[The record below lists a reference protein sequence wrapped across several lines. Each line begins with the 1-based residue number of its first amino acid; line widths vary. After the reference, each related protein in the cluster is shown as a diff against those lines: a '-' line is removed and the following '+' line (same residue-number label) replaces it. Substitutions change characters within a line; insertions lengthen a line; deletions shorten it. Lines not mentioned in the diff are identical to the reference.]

1 MKKFIVVLLLLV
13 LVGASEAQVK
23 TQLKVLFVGNSFTFY
38 NNLPQVVSY
47 MADSTA
53 IKLQTQ
59 KSTVGGAFLSEHWQG
74 KRGLKTKKMI
84 QEGKYDVVI
93 IQENSMGAIDS
104 PDSLMKYTKLFADL
118 IRSTGA
124 KPYLYQVW
132 ARQRVPQYHTELNA
146 VYEKVAREANI
157 SLIPIG
163 KAWNTARTYRPTAPL
178 FDADGIHP
186 SNMGTFMTAAVI
198 VGHICGNLPERYN
211 PVPTVRDAKGE
222 TLELV
227 RLEWL
232 DMVFAMKVARETLKM
247 KDAKG
252 F

>member
-1 MKKFIVVLLLLV
+1 MKRLVVFVLFISFIT
-13 LVGASEAQVK
+13 ATQAQVK
-23 TQLKVLFVGNSFTFY
+23 TQLKVLFVGNSFVFY
-38 NNLPQVVSY
+38 NNLAQVVTY

-59 KSTVGGAFLSEHWQG
+59 KSVVGGAYLSEHWQG
-74 KRGLKTKKMI
+74 KRGLKSKKMI

-104 PDSLMKYTKLFADL
+104 PDSLMKYTKLFADF

-124 KPYLYQVW
+124 KPYLYQIW
-132 ARQRVPQYHTELNA
+132 ARQRVPQYHTELNT

-186 SNMGTFMTAAVI
+186 SNLGTFMTAAVI

-211 PVPTVRDAKGE
+211 PVPTIRDSKGE
-222 TLELV
+222 TMELV
-227 RLEWL
+227 RIDWL

>member
-1 MKKFIVVLLLLV
+1 MKRLTAFLLILFFIS
-13 LVGASEAQVK
+13 AAEAQVK
-23 TQLKVLFVGNSFTFY
+23 TNLKVLFVGNSFVFY
-38 NNLPQVVSY
+38 NNLSQLVTY

-59 KSTVGGAFLSEHWQG
+59 KSVYGGSFLSDHWQG
-74 KRGLKTKKMI
+74 KKGLKSKKII

-132 ARQRVPQYHTELNA
+132 ARQRVPQYHTELNS

-178 FDADGIHP
+178 FDADGVHP
-186 SNMGTFMTAAVI
+186 SDMGTFMTAAVI

-211 PVPTVRDAKGE
+211 PVPTIRDAKGE
-222 TLELV
+222 TIELV

-232 DMVFAMKVARETLKM
+232 DMLFAMKVARETLKM
-247 KDAKG
+247 KDSKG
-252 F
+252 Y